1 MSEPVIQDIPRETD
15 GIKSGAL
22 SQIELDSPANKS
34 HTIKVDESTTEVVK
48 TAFYTDRLA
57 KHSLFHEIASD
68 NHKKPETENVFSET
82 SSSRAHIQESSEDLS
97 PVKTDVDALFLKCMT
112 GVPKPN
118 LPEDIPLQPSKQNID
133 THGKKESISSDL
145 VSQTLEPQF
154 CGTNVE
160 VSDEMFDKEC
170 DFHHKEEK
178 DKSPVFFETCSPIS
192 KTSGLQFAQVSIGYY
207 KDDIDPKDIE
217 KHKIETERGSK
228 SEAQIVDLPFKEMHA
243 VSQPATHN
251 LSYPIE
257 NVSTESIICQPCGI
271 KTKEKMMQSNK
282 ISPKLEAELTAE
294 NVEGQQIIGDVLEK
308 LATRMQSQIIET
320 SSNFQNN
327 LEEINGD
334 RKQEIPFEKE
344 TTKYPNQSTSDTAST
359 QNVEPFALT
368 KDIVDTEFCTHPSI
382 VEDILENPLLSCNN
396 AQVAS
401 EFLLDDNKQ
410 KENYLPEFLLMRSTS
425 KQSIDKNLILPK
437 EFLNDENST
446 VETILSQSFQSEP
459 DFEPQI
465 DKTISSLLTETKSP
479 ETDIKDSDFTELLS
493 LKSVEQRQ
501 TQDLEQETVDIAQ
514 KSLLITHATLSSKL
528 EADETME
535 GTNLAKCP
543 ERLQKNTAEIDV
555 SSGQVDDWDTYVF
568 GKIKEAL
575 PSTTLNQENVCVH
588 KTPQIQRD
596 IEECKEDFVG
606 IYKEPSIPMLEKKEI
621 PYVLSENKVDLDKL
635 PTESVSQIEKEKQTI
650 IVSEVEDVD
659 SKIDENSLI
668 EQETYDVLEGVD
680 EIKKEIEPAIKHMG
694 SEIEAIAYKTV
705 FPQEDHIFVQ
715 DEKGDVSKILS
726 VSSKEFPHPPTIQIL
741 TPKADDVI
749 LKKSKI
755 TLEDLKYD
763 IADILKEI
771 DKDTLVEERE
781 TKSDVLP
788 VVTTPTTQRRGLIGS
803 QSLRLTRDNR
813 PTPLDVSHIQTDEE
827 DNEDYIVSEPGDNIS
842 RKSENSVCRVN
853 SSPDII
859 GGTQHPLSQAWLIE
873 HATKISEE
881 PELERRRP
889 MFHIESEE
897 DDLSDQITDY
907 YQQIGEHDE
916 LIAQIN
922 QGMSLEGV
930 DQLGTN
936 SRNLY
941 IDKDNEKDHA
951 CTNTREVNATIN
963 DEMEKVPTSLE
974 KTSEELIDGFS
985 DQVEVADT
993 EVKTISKSLDLDDQ
1007 LKMLLPSKNKAS
1019 KSLDLE
1025 DKIKIPSS
1033 DDNKLKRVERRFERM
1048 ASETLEKEY
1057 EEGSTPEVEHRREA
1071 EFERMVSQLSIEEVA
1086 DFQKEYSQ
1094 LWDEGGMT
1102 PSEDWDSRDPDTPSG
1117 EIEADSP
1124 EQLPKEDMEEV
1135 LVMLAPTTQGI
1146 EGAVV
1151 MLVPTTQDIEGEV
1164 VMLAPTTQG
1173 IEGEVVMLAPT
1184 TQDIEGEVVMLAP
1197 TTQGIEGAV
1206 VMLAPT
1212 TQVAKKLAQVIESDK
1227 DDPERRDKLVKIPKI
1242 VIESCGTSSAQSQDD
1257 PHEAEYADDRVTTSN
1272 VEHMAVDIL
1281 EEALA
1286 ESIILQ
1292 TSQNLLDM
1300 KERNIGIIEWMLSPS
1315 LRDDEDKSKVSVN
1328 NSSVCSIE
1336 CRCDSTDV
1344 SDTTQQSDSRRWTQG
1359 SHIKREPC
1367 SVAQSPLESCR
1378 LTHDADQRESPAEG
1392 SLTKPFLPKPSPRL
1406 KPEPRDDFVTP
1417 QTSLET
1423 FGPEGPIAVS
1433 PLSYIGTVSH
1443 GVSVGMS
1450 PSETITEHDIS
1461 KEDIESKS
1469 ENEIDGDVQSYSDR
1483 KKFWEQ
1489 MTGKSKI
1496 TSTTSFEQSESVVTT
1511 KQRTISLDSTTPPVP
1526 RPRSTINTSPA
1537 LTISALSE
1545 VPAKSETERDS
1556 ETISFRTSLIHVQ
1569 LPPVYLGKI
1578 SDTTG
1583 SSDLSDR
1590 EGSETEAKYIP
1601 SIPAG
1606 VPTTAP
1612 SAVAA
1617 ITQGEIQS
1625 SLTESSDSEAEYIA
1639 NFEGETLTYV
1649 NTGFVPDEEELEIPV
1664 KIDNKLKEKKDQI
1677 EIDASK
1683 QKESKTE
1690 TLFKEMKKV
1699 NPLGVET
1706 SSILEKSFHHAA
1718 PIAITRKTLYER
1730 SVSLPTEDLIPF
1742 DHNGSVRAK
1751 KRYFEAQI
1759 KKEMVVDQLMTQLEE
1774 EASPEHKSIHQTTK
1788 ELCTIVDQ
1796 GTNITHQGHT
1806 DMFIHKPDKHNKPSL
1821 SEETEIATSKEK
1833 EVIETKII
1841 TVKDIAKGFE
1851 ESKTWELKET
1861 MSKSKECKSKDLPK
1875 AVENEPFLESKTE
1888 EVKQEYA
1895 TDLQTD
1901 TSKGRVNVSFDMEP
1915 TVKEVPKILKVKDL
1929 ARGFE
1934 KESSFDGLEKDTK
1947 KDYVSDS
1954 VKTIDSKK
1962 PKEIVSG
1969 VAEEINMIYK
1979 TVICEKSEES
1989 DERKAVK
1996 DIRSVFESKIQGPT
2010 FDLISKIPIAD
2021 TKKTSLAKTLSAEQ
2035 PFGLKELSSNV
2046 QQVLLEE
2053 ETKHDFEQGKSM
2065 GSQGETK
2072 EVINLVS
2079 GLEEESSS
2087 QKVIEVTQYKTDI
2100 FTKLSDSLE
2109 DHVDK
2114 SEIEGSEKEKY
2125 IDEDM
2130 TNIEK
2135 EIEEQGIKEVT
2146 LSEEPIPFITVTLSG
2161 IQRTESYIEGESEDT
2176 ASESDVTP
2184 EDSREKAHPLYQP
2197 EEHIPDTVWEVPV
2210 QEQVET
2216 IMDEV
2221 VHDIPI
2227 EKQVIIEKDED
2238 EYQEKSDEEKPVEE
2252 QDEGQDTLIEW
2263 PITEEEARVIAEEV
2277 IESIEAEVTKRAKLT
2292 SEFQLTSSSTRPIAE
2307 IAGAQVA
2314 ELLKK
2319 LAGKEV
2325 LGPHEIQIMESILVR
2340 KQREQIKKISR
2351 TDTTTSSM
2359 EITDEDLRSS
2369 GVETDL
2375 SPLESHT
2382 GKLDIVEDTT
2392 LSEEM
2397 ATELGIEDHETMKDG
2412 KSYIDIA
2419 LEGEE
2424 VVEKTLAEVRESLG
2438 AAQEELIEEHKKK
2451 EEVIQKKESPSE
2463 FEFKVLTFENKLD
2476 EKIEESHF
2484 EDMSATADYI
2494 ECDEDGKL
2502 ITHATDIVSKDQY
2515 NKIEE
2520 RTQLEK
2526 EEMGTTYDGIALDKT
2541 DTKAKEKEKHDFKFT
2556 ETKLNDVRSE
2566 KNIQEGLVSETHTTA
2581 SFSDEEDSLLKSKVI
2596 KTKTITKH
2604 GTGTSELTEDLLKE
2618 GTTSEYKICVE
2629 TKIEGKV
2636 DSSVIC
2642 KKDIKQAEEA
2652 KSKLKEKETTIEE
2665 TDTGTMKTVVTEEK
2679 KSQSQVIK
2687 ETKLENITS
2696 FSKYEKD
2703 DEVNLFIPESKE
2715 GILDAKAQPATIT
2728 SVVKS
2733 LNNDKLHVDVYHST
2747 LSSKR
2752 EEKTEAITKTEH
2764 KVETTKTFEVDVES
2778 LDAMLAQKGLPPL
2791 AEDFET
2797 KEIVK
2802 DADQVACKEE
2812 IKRTSSEESQRSL
2825 SQDESAKSPVEAIS
2839 SSSSTTTSGKRGD
2852 SEMVRVIERPDGSE
2866 TTVVVLRHS
2875 RVPKDGESSSSGERS
2890 ISAGANLRADRRS
2903 GADFEAWSSSGESH
2917 YHSFEQTSDSG
2928 RTYSRP
2934 CSSDAEALMA
2944 GAGTTGSSEY
2954 ESALTS
2960 QEISSRSG
2968 ITSQDYHT
2976 AVSSLSSRESMR
2988 SLDSESSGHLASI
3001 EVSSET
3007 SETLVPSA
3015 LELEK
3020 DMEGV
3025 VGILTMDDDDI
3036 GEHRETTS
3044 RPPTVDT
3051 ILEDKSVLEPYDT
3064 HIPVHIIR
3072 GESPPKIPHH
3082 RAYSITPSV
3091 ISDLAS
3097 TSERDYVATDFSHV
3111 DDGRLSPFEM
3121 ISESDILDYP
3131 VDEIASEDEID
3142 IPEPRDI
3149 ERTTSTDE
3157 SADDERP
3164 HCMKR
3169 SHEMIFQPEPRAI
3182 ISDSPLSVS
3191 PVELQDEKFG
3201 SSVEEGSILS
3211 MSYSSTSEV
3220 AALRTV
3226 IELSRTDSERQDGSG
3241 ASEQLSMTVSGTS
3254 EQLSLEDIDIAGALP
3269 VSQAQLVDFGTCTY
3283 PPSTSSRELHLSS
3296 VTITTSSVD
3305 EYGVQSVCTQVT
3317 SQSHTPVPNEDEDE
3331 TVNID
3336 EDVTQNGPTQVDY
3349 VPEYDDYEETHKRPM
3364 GHRRKESTSSFIPA
3378 KLKSLASDLSQDTTI
3393 IPEASIKTEIEGVE
3407 DAAESDKYT
3416 ETMALTLKEVRS
3428 DEKKDIDE
3436 AERIEEESYQTEA
3449 DQGFH
3454 RDLREGRVLLDDATE
3469 TEEDTEAEIRDLDA
3483 SRPHSQVS
3491 KSDSEGHRP
3500 ISSGFSDDRPDSELT
3515 ELLKQCSLDGG
3526 KDFEDP
3532 IERPLSPEP
3541 GDECEIKDDMPE
3553 FSSEAQAS
3561 VKELEIEYSGAFSRS
3576 IGYASHVSP
3585 IREERIGKRYDEAGN
3600 MEISQLACEKPLSE
3614 HEDDMAEAEA
3624 AFQMA
3629 SYAYSAVPSTLPAT
3643 ILEDPVAEKHEL
3655 ETRERTLKEKQ
3666 KIQEAISPGGF
3677 IPDIT
3682 VTQHMTPLLDKGFH
3696 YPDLE
3701 LEEVA
3706 RSASQTPASMSSR
3719 GSSETETD
3727 QGREY
3732 ILEEEEEETDDYI
3745 AEENEHEAVLDEK
3758 GTETSHSGEEMSATE
3773 EKTVYETLTK
3783 ESPKPI
3789 LEQSSPSESP
3799 TSDSFE
3805 MLETPEITDD
3815 YVVIEEVGKEA
3826 AEHDTEGKS
3835 LHISKKKRELKKHD
3849 PQDDEVLIPSPPAP
3863 TTRMTDLKYYPEHG
3877 AVEEDMA
3884 PFPFEDSPPTAA
3896 GTKKS
3901 VGVRTQGFE
3910 SGKDESDYEREVE
3923 AGKKWIEM
3931 QFQGDPSAAAAATG
3945 YGYEMEFE
3953 RAPLEDIKE
3962 EEVNDFDQSSK
3973 VGSIGSYRES
3983 IGSFGSVKD
3992 SYSSTPEYDV
4002 LAGRRYF
4009 TRSGDHDDV
4018 SMSSLQEFEQLEHQ
4032 IALEG
4037 TRKRIHGSQDSLN
4050 GSLKRT
4056 SSSSR
4061 SGQGD
4066 DISLSSLKEFEGLE
4080 TACIEATKIET
4091 RAKEEEALLSEI
4103 EEGHESQVSESE
4115 SCETM
4120 SAGGE
4125 RGGESVDSDDYE
4137 KRMFEIDEIIRQAQT
4152 NVERFIDTKEKICLA
4167 ESTESSV
4174 LDKTESVGR
4183 GDSMEEVAR
4192 IPELDLDQPFYSQHG
4207 IISKTTQSII
4217 SKKTK
4222 QSWRDA
4228 NDDVMQTSTDS
4239 LDLKTTKTS
4248 TLQDPLGSTNSLDIK
4263 TVTGKSVDMTAS
4275 ADSIDFQTQLTPS
4288 GRDDIM
4294 TDSIELAADSFI
4306 MANSTDSLEIAATA
4320 YGTVETGMT
4329 DSIEEESIL
4338 GQGEGDFHESGSGG
4352 HDQSS
4357 SSGREGDLS
4366 SSGKDDSGEHGRVH
4380 PPRSELMLGST
4391 DSLDPTSSTATHATY
4406 QYETDSVMSSSFTSG
4421 GSNTMVSSTDTLDP
4435 TGGAG
4440 GIDGID
4446 LAAAARSGVWFEDVN
4461 GGGRHFVSEVIEPS
4475 EEDEFSHTIRRTVEL
4490 PPEVRK
4496 VSFKG
4501 PDAERALREY
4511 VERFAPGK
4519 DVTESE
4525 VVDSEGNVHI
4535 KRVVQR
4541 RVVIRSEDL
4550 GETELTGPDLDEYL
4564 RHVAQQNGP
4573 GDDKQYSEERTG
4585 VPDSDYTHLMTSIS
4599 GGDQTSFSSPSHSTE
4614 VVTHHTYVS
4623 RHITHPSSSGDVV
4636 TTTTQQETV
4645 APYSTAVDDS
4655 NFLIVGPAINGS
4667 KPPVIVGN
4675 DTNLLVLL
4683 ITLAA
4688 KEEDVQMLILGLHN
4702 VQPKIFSSKALSYSS
4717 EHICLV
4723 LVIGIT
4729 KIDEWGEG
4737 GRVSLWRYG
4746 LNTSKREGVRGLQVL
4761 LLGII

>member
-1 MSEPVIQDIPRETD
+1 MLERVIQDIPRETD
-15 GIKSGAL
+15 GIKSGDL
-22 SQIELDSPANKS
+22 LQIELDSPENKS
-34 HTIKVDESTTEVVK
+34 HTIKVDESTTEVVN

-57 KHSLFHEIASD
+57 KHSLFHEIVSD
-68 NHKKPETENVFSET
+68 NHKETENVFSKI
-82 SSSRAHIQESSEDLS
+82 SSSRAEKQKSSEDLS
-97 PVKTDVDALFLKCMT
+97 PVKTDVDALFLKCIT
-112 GVPKPN
+112 GVSKPN

-133 THGKKESISSDL
+133 IHGEKESISSDL
-145 VSQTLEPQF
+145 VSQNLEPQF
-154 CGTNVE
+154 CGTIVE
-160 VSDEMFDKEC
+160 VSDKMFDKEC

-192 KTSGLQFAQVSIGYY
+192 KSSGLQFAQVSTGYY

-217 KHKIETERGSK
+217 KHKIETERDSK

-257 NVSTESIICQPCGI
+257 NLSTESIIRQPCGI
-271 KTKEKMMQSNK
+271 KTKEKTMQSNK
-282 ISPKLEAELTAE
+282 ISPKLEVELTAE

-308 LATRMQSQIIET
+308 LATKMQSQIIET

-334 RKQEIPFEKE
+334 RKQEILFEKE

-368 KDIVDTEFCTHPSI
+368 KDIVDKEFCTHPSI
-382 VEDILENPLLSCNN
+382 VEDILENPLLSGNN
-396 AQVAS
+396 AQDAS
-401 EFLLDDNKQ
+401 ELLLDDNKQ
-410 KENYLPEFLLMRSTS
+410 KENYLPELLLMRSTS

-437 EFLNDENST
+437 EFLNDETST

-459 DFEPQI
+459 DFEQQI
-465 DKTISSLLTETKSP
+465 DKTISSMLTETKSP
-479 ETDIKDSDFTELLS
+479 KIDIKDSDFTELLS

-501 TQDLEQETVDIAQ
+501 IQDLEQETADIAQ
-514 KSLLITHATLSSKL
+514 KSLLITHETLSSKL
-528 EADETME
+528 EADETTE

-543 ERLQKNTAEIDV
+543 EQLQKNTAEIDV

-568 GKIKEAL
+568 GKIQEAL
-575 PSTTLNQENVCVH
+575 PSTTLNQENVGIH

-596 IEECKEDFVG
+596 IEEWKEDFVG
-606 IYKEPSIPMLEKKEI
+606 IDKGPSMPMLEKKERT
-621 PYVLSENKVDLDKL
+621 YVLSENKVNLDKL
-635 PTESVSQIEKEKQTI
+635 PTESVSQVEKEKQII

-680 EIKKEIEPAIKHMG
+680 EIKKEIGPAIKHMG
-694 SEIEAIAYKTV
+694 SEIEAKAYKTV

-726 VSSKEFPHPPTIQIL
+726 ASSKEFSHPPTIQIV

-771 DKDTLVEERE
+771 DKDTLVGERE

-813 PTPLDVSHIQTDEE
+813 PTPLDVSHIQTDED
-827 DNEDYIVSEPGDNIS
+827 DNEDYIVTEPGDNIS
-842 RKSENSVCRVN
+842 RKSENPVCRVN

-873 HATKISEE
+873 RATKISEE

-930 DQLGTN
+930 DQLETN

-941 IDKDNEKDHA
+941 IDKDSEKDHA
-951 CTNTREVNATIN
+951 CTNTREAYATIK

-1007 LKMLLPSKNKAS
+1007 LKILLPSKNKAS

-1025 DKIKIPSS
+1025 DKIKISTS
-1033 DDNKLKRVERRFERM
+1033 DDKKLKRVERRFERM
-1048 ASETLEKEY
+1048 ASETLEKECK
-1057 EEGSTPEVEHRREA
+1057 EGSTPEVEHRRDA

-1117 EIEADSP
+1117 EIEVDSP
-1124 EQLPKEDMEEV
+1124 EQLPKE
-1135 LVMLAPTTQGI
+1135 
-1146 EGAVV
+1146 
-1151 MLVPTTQDIEGEV
+1151 
-1164 VMLAPTTQG
+1164 
-1173 IEGEVVMLAPT
+1173 
-1184 TQDIEGEVVMLAP
+1184 
-1197 TTQGIEGAV
+1197 
-1206 VMLAPT
+1206 
-1212 TQVAKKLAQVIESDK
+1212 VAKKLAQVIESDK
-1227 DDPERRDKLVKIPKI
+1227 DEPERRDKLVKIPKI

-1257 PHEAEYADDRVTTSN
+1257 PFNLYFMRAHIYGNVDDNDNYQDINEWEAEYADDGVMTSN

-1292 TSQNLLDM
+1292 TSQTLLDM
-1300 KERNIGIIEWMLSPS
+1300 KEKNIGIIEWMLSPS
-1315 LRDDEDKSKVSVN
+1315 LRDDEDRSKVSVN

-1336 CRCDSTDV
+1336 CRCDSTNV

-1359 SHIKREPC
+1359 PHIKREPC
-1367 SVAQSPLESCR
+1367 SVAQSPLDGTRVFTLYESSTYTVQRPRKVIAERGLKQVNVATREEKCFQVTTCSRCSSNLHFSECISRSTSRFLGPSNCNGANLVVFKEQFHIKEESCR

-1417 QTSLET
+1417 QTSPLET
-1423 FGPEGPIAVS
+1423 FGSEAPIAVS
-1433 PLSYIGTVSH
+1433 PLSHIGTVSH
-1443 GVSVGMS
+1443 GVNVGMS
-1450 PSETITEHDIS
+1450 PSETITEHEIS
-1461 KEDIESKS
+1461 KEDIESKP

-1496 TSTTSFEQSESVVTT
+1496 TSTTSFEQSESVFTT
-1511 KQRTISLDSTTPPVP
+1511 KQRTVSLDSTTPPVP

-1545 VPAKSETERDS
+1545 APAKSETERDS
-1556 ETISFRTSLIHVQ
+1556 ETISFRTSLMHVQ
-1569 LPPVYLGKI
+1569 HPPVSLGKI

-1583 SSDLSDR
+1583 SSDLSGH

-1612 SAVAA
+1612 SA
-1617 ITQGEIQS
+1617 
-1625 SLTESSDSEAEYIA
+1625 
-1639 NFEGETLTYV
+1639 
-1649 NTGFVPDEEELEIPV
+1649 
-1664 KIDNKLKEKKDQI
+1664 
-1677 EIDASK
+1677 
-1683 QKESKTE
+1683 
-1690 TLFKEMKKV
+1690 KV
-1699 NPLGVET
+1699 SPLGVET
-1706 SSILEKSFHHAA
+1706 SSILEKSFHHAV
-1718 PIAITRKTLYER
+1718 PIAITKKTLYER

-1796 GTNITHQGHT
+1796 GSNITHPGHI
-1806 DMFIHKPDKHNKPSL
+1806 DMFSHKPDKHNKPPL

-1851 ESKTWELKET
+1851 ETKTWELKET
-1861 MSKSKECKSKDLPK
+1861 ISKSKECKSKDVPK
-1875 AVENEPFLESKTE
+1875 AVENEPFSESKTE
-1888 EVKQEYA
+1888 EVKQEHA
-1895 TDLQTD
+1895 D
-1901 TSKGRVNVSFDMEP
+1901 TSKGRVNVSFDIEP

-1947 KDYVSDS
+1947 KDYVSES

-1979 TVICEKSEES
+1979 TVICEKLEES

-2010 FDLISKIPIAD
+2010 FDLISKIPVAD
-2021 TKKTSLAKTLSAEQ
+2021 TKKTSLAKTLSSEQ
-2035 PFGLKELSSNV
+2035 PLELKELSSNV

-2053 ETKHDFEQGKSM
+2053 EIKHDFEQGKSM
-2065 GSQGETK
+2065 GSQGEAK

-2079 GLEEESSS
+2079 GLEESSS
-2087 QKVIEVTQYKTDI
+2087 QKTIEVTQYKTDI

-2161 IQRTESYIEGESEDT
+2161 IQRIESYIKGESEET

-2252 QDEGQDTLIEW
+2252 QDEGQDTLVEW

-2277 IESIEAEVTKRAKLT
+2277 IESIEAEVAKRAKLT

-2319 LAGKEV
+2319 LSGKEV
-2325 LGPHEIQIMESILVR
+2325 LGPHEVQIMESILVR

-2392 LSEEM
+2392 LSEDM
-2397 ATELGIEDHETMKDG
+2397 ATELGFEDHETMKDG

-2502 ITHATDIVSKDQY
+2502 ITHATDILSKDQH

-2520 RTQLEK
+2520 TTLLEK
-2526 EEMGTTYDGIALDKT
+2526 EEMGATYDGIAIEKT
-2541 DTKAKEKEKHDFKFT
+2541 NTKAKEKEKHDFKFT

-2566 KNIQEGLVSETHTTA
+2566 RNIQEGLVSETHTTA

-2604 GTGTSELTEDLLKE
+2604 GTGTSKLTEDLLKE

-2679 KSQSQVIK
+2679 QSQSQVIK
-2687 ETKLENITS
+2687 ETKLNNITS

-2715 GILDAKAQPATIT
+2715 GILDAKAQQATIT
-2728 SVVKS
+2728 SVVES
-2733 LNNDKLHVDVYHST
+2733 LNNDKFHIDIYHST

-2778 LDAMLAQKGLPPL
+2778 LDALLAQKGLPAL

-2802 DADQVACKEE
+2802 DAVQVACKEE

-3025 VGILTMDDDDI
+3025 LGILTMDDDNI
-3036 GEHRETTS
+3036 GEHRETAS

-3097 TSERDYVATDFSHV
+3097 TSERDYVTTDFSHV
-3111 DDGRLSPFEM
+3111 GDGRLSPFEM

-3182 ISDSPLSVS
+3182 ISGSPLSGS

-3226 IELSRTDSERQDGSG
+3226 IELSRTDSEHQDGSG

-3269 VSQAQLVDFGTCTY
+3269 ISQAQLVDFGTCTY

-3317 SQSHTPVPNEDEDE
+3317 SQSHTPVPDEDEDE

-3378 KLKSLASDLSQDTTI
+3378 KLKSLASDLSQDTKI
-3393 IPEASIKTEIEGVE
+3393 ITKTSIKKEIEGVE

-3454 RDLREGRVLLDDATE
+3454 RDLREGRVLLDDAPE

-3483 SRPHSQVS
+3483 SRPQSQVS

-3515 ELLKQCSLDGG
+3515 ELLKQCSSEGG

-3600 MEISQLACEKPLSE
+3600 VEISQLACEKPLSE

-3629 SYAYSAVPSTLPAT
+3629 PYAYPAVPSTLPAT
-3643 ILEDPVAEKHEL
+3643 ILEDTVAEKHEL

-3732 ILEEEEEETDDYI
+3732 ILEEEEETDDYI
-3745 AEENEHEAVLDEK
+3745 AEENEQEAVLDEK
-3758 GTETSHSGEEMSATE
+3758 GTETSHSVEEMSATE

-3826 AEHDTEGKS
+3826 EEHDTEGKS
-3835 LHISKKKRELKKHD
+3835 LHISKKKREPKKHD
-3849 PQDDEVLIPSPPAP
+3849 PQDDEVLIPSPSAP

-3992 SYSSTPEYDV
+3992 SY
-4002 LAGRRYF
+4002 
-4009 TRSGDHDDV
+4009 
-4018 SMSSLQEFEQLEHQ
+4018 
-4032 IALEG
+4032 
-4037 TRKRIHGSQDSLN
+4037 K
-4050 GSLKRT
+4050 
-4056 SSSSR
+4056 
-4061 SGQGD
+4061 
-4066 DISLSSLKEFEGLE
+4066 FEGLE

-4152 NVERFIDTKEKICLA
+4152 NVERFIDTKDKICLA

-4217 SKKTK
+4217 SKKSK

-4248 TLQDPLGSTNSLDIK
+4248 TPQDPLGNTNSLDIK
-4263 TVTGKSVDMTAS
+4263 TVTGKAVDMTAS
-4275 ADSIDFQTQLTPS
+4275 ADSIDFHTQLTPS

-4320 YGTVETGMT
+4320 YGNVETGMT

-4446 LAAAARSGVWFEDVN
+4446 LEAAARSGVWFEDVN

-4475 EEDEFSHTIRRTVEL
+4475 EDDEFSHTIRRTVEL

-4599 GGDQTSFSSPSHSTE
+4599 GGDPTSFSSPSHSTE

-4645 APYSTAVDDS
+4645 APYSTEMSVMNQCGKIPD
-4655 NFLIVGPAINGS
+4655 
-4667 KPPVIVGN
+4667 
-4675 DTNLLVLL
+4675 
-4683 ITLAA
+4683 LAH
-4688 KEEDVQMLILGLHN
+4688 DWNWPDLGIPDFPQIWMLILGLHN
-4702 VQPKIFSSKALSYSS
+4702 VQPKIFSSKALQEALGDLSALLRLLHAMSGCDTTS
-4717 EHICLV
+4717 LPFKEE
-4723 LVIGIT
+4723 
-4729 KIDEWGEG
+4729 DEDIEDQFIHETS
-4737 GRVSLWRYG
+4737 VDNSLKSPATRRR
-4746 LNTSKREGVRGLQVL
+4746 KM
-4761 LLGII
+4761 

>member
-1 MSEPVIQDIPRETD
+1 M
-15 GIKSGAL
+15 
-22 SQIELDSPANKS
+22 
-34 HTIKVDESTTEVVK
+34 
-48 TAFYTDRLA
+48 
-57 KHSLFHEIASD
+57 
-68 NHKKPETENVFSET
+68 
-82 SSSRAHIQESSEDLS
+82 
-97 PVKTDVDALFLKCMT
+97 
-112 GVPKPN
+112 
-118 LPEDIPLQPSKQNID
+118 
-133 THGKKESISSDL
+133 
-145 VSQTLEPQF
+145 
-154 CGTNVE
+154 
-160 VSDEMFDKEC
+160 
-170 DFHHKEEK
+170 
-178 DKSPVFFETCSPIS
+178 
-192 KTSGLQFAQVSIGYY
+192 
-207 KDDIDPKDIE
+207 
-217 KHKIETERGSK
+217 
-228 SEAQIVDLPFKEMHA
+228 LPF
-243 VSQPATHN
+243 T
-251 LSYPIE
+251 
-257 NVSTESIICQPCGI
+257 
-271 KTKEKMMQSNK
+271 
-282 ISPKLEAELTAE
+282 
-294 NVEGQQIIGDVLEK
+294 
-308 LATRMQSQIIET
+308 
-320 SSNFQNN
+320 
-327 LEEINGD
+327 
-334 RKQEIPFEKE
+334 
-344 TTKYPNQSTSDTAST
+344 
-359 QNVEPFALT
+359 
-368 KDIVDTEFCTHPSI
+368 
-382 VEDILENPLLSCNN
+382 
-396 AQVAS
+396 
-401 EFLLDDNKQ
+401 
-410 KENYLPEFLLMRSTS
+410 
-425 KQSIDKNLILPK
+425 
-437 EFLNDENST
+437 
-446 VETILSQSFQSEP
+446 
-459 DFEPQI
+459 
-465 DKTISSLLTETKSP
+465 
-479 ETDIKDSDFTELLS
+479 
-493 LKSVEQRQ
+493 
-501 TQDLEQETVDIAQ
+501 
-514 KSLLITHATLSSKL
+514 
-528 EADETME
+528 
-535 GTNLAKCP
+535 
-543 ERLQKNTAEIDV
+543 
-555 SSGQVDDWDTYVF
+555 
-568 GKIKEAL
+568 
-575 PSTTLNQENVCVH
+575 
-588 KTPQIQRD
+588 
-596 IEECKEDFVG
+596 
-606 IYKEPSIPMLEKKEI
+606 
-621 PYVLSENKVDLDKL
+621 
-635 PTESVSQIEKEKQTI
+635 
-650 IVSEVEDVD
+650 
-659 SKIDENSLI
+659 
-668 EQETYDVLEGVD
+668 
-680 EIKKEIEPAIKHMG
+680 
-694 SEIEAIAYKTV
+694 
-705 FPQEDHIFVQ
+705 
-715 DEKGDVSKILS
+715 
-726 VSSKEFPHPPTIQIL
+726 
-741 TPKADDVI
+741 
-749 LKKSKI
+749 
-755 TLEDLKYD
+755 
-763 IADILKEI
+763 
-771 DKDTLVEERE
+771 
-781 TKSDVLP
+781 
-788 VVTTPTTQRRGLIGS
+788 
-803 QSLRLTRDNR
+803 
-813 PTPLDVSHIQTDEE
+813 
-827 DNEDYIVSEPGDNIS
+827 
-842 RKSENSVCRVN
+842 
-853 SSPDII
+853 
-859 GGTQHPLSQAWLIE
+859 
-873 HATKISEE
+873 
-881 PELERRRP
+881 
-889 MFHIESEE
+889 
-897 DDLSDQITDY
+897 
-907 YQQIGEHDE
+907 
-916 LIAQIN
+916 
-922 QGMSLEGV
+922 
-930 DQLGTN
+930 
-936 SRNLY
+936 
-941 IDKDNEKDHA
+941 
-951 CTNTREVNATIN
+951 
-963 DEMEKVPTSLE
+963 
-974 KTSEELIDGFS
+974 
-985 DQVEVADT
+985 
-993 EVKTISKSLDLDDQ
+993 
-1007 LKMLLPSKNKAS
+1007 
-1019 KSLDLE
+1019 
-1025 DKIKIPSS
+1025 
-1033 DDNKLKRVERRFERM
+1033 
-1048 ASETLEKEY
+1048 
-1057 EEGSTPEVEHRREA
+1057 
-1071 EFERMVSQLSIEEVA
+1071 
-1086 DFQKEYSQ
+1086 
-1094 LWDEGGMT
+1094 
-1102 PSEDWDSRDPDTPSG
+1102 
-1117 EIEADSP
+1117 
-1124 EQLPKEDMEEV
+1124 
-1135 LVMLAPTTQGI
+1135 
-1146 EGAVV
+1146 
-1151 MLVPTTQDIEGEV
+1151 
-1164 VMLAPTTQG
+1164 
-1173 IEGEVVMLAPT
+1173 
-1184 TQDIEGEVVMLAP
+1184 
-1197 TTQGIEGAV
+1197 
-1206 VMLAPT
+1206 
-1212 TQVAKKLAQVIESDK
+1212 VAKKLDQVIESDK
-1227 DDPERRDKLVKIPKI
+1227 DDPERRGKLVKIPKI
-1242 VIESCGTSSAQSQDD
+1242 VIESCGATSAQSQDD
-1257 PHEAEYADDRVTTSN
+1257 PHKAEYADGGVMTSN

-1286 ESIILQ
+1286 ESIILH

-1300 KERNIGIIEWMLSPS
+1300 KERNIGIIEWMLRPS
-1315 LRDDEDKSKVSVN
+1315 LKDDEDRSKVSVRN
-1328 NSSVCSIE
+1328 PSVCSIE
-1336 CRCDSTDV
+1336 CRCYSTDV
-1344 SDTTQQSDSRRWTQG
+1344 SDTTQQSDSRKWTQG
-1359 SHIKREPC
+1359 PHIKREPC

-1378 LTHDADQRESPAEG
+1378 LTHDADQRESPVEG

-1417 QTSLET
+1417 QTSPLET
-1423 FGPEGPIAVS
+1423 FGPEAPIAVS
-1433 PLSYIGTVSH
+1433 PLSHIGTVSH
-1443 GVSVGMS
+1443 SVNVGMS
-1450 PSETITEHDIS
+1450 PSETITEHEIS
-1461 KEDIESKS
+1461 KEEIESKP
-1469 ENEIDGDVQSYSDR
+1469 ENEVDGDVQSYSDR

-1496 TSTTSFEQSESVVTT
+1496 TSTTSFEQSESVITT
-1511 KQRTISLDSTTPPVP
+1511 KQRTTSLDSTTPPVP

-1545 VPAKSETERDS
+1545 VPAKSETEKDS
-1556 ETISFRTSLIHVQ
+1556 ETISFRKSLIHVQ
-1569 LPPVYLGKI
+1569 LPPVSVSKI
-1578 SDTTG
+1578 SATTG
-1583 SSDLSDR
+1583 SSDLSDH

-1601 SIPAG
+1601 SISAG

-1649 NTGFVPDEEELEIPV
+1649 NTGFVPDEEELETPV

-1677 EIDASK
+1677 ERDASI

-1699 NPLGVET
+1699 SPLVVET
-1706 SSILEKSFHHAA
+1706 SSVLEKSSHHAV
-1718 PIAITRKTLYER
+1718 PIAITRKTLFER

-1796 GTNITHQGHT
+1796 GSNIIHQSHI
-1806 DMFIHKPDKHNKPSL
+1806 DMFSHKPDKHIKPSL
-1821 SEETEIATSKEK
+1821 SEETEIATSKEE

-1851 ESKTWELKET
+1851 ETKTWELKET
-1861 MSKSKECKSKDLPK
+1861 ISKSKECKSKDVPK
-1875 AVENEPFLESKTE
+1875 AVEKEPFLESKTE
-1888 EVKQEYA
+1888 EIKQEHA
-1895 TDLQTD
+1895 TDLETD

-1947 KDYVSDS
+1947 KDYVSES

-1969 VAEEINMIYK
+1969 VAEEINMNYK
-1979 TVICEKSEES
+1979 TVICEKLEES

-2010 FDLISKIPIAD
+2010 FDLISKIPVAD
-2021 TKKTSLAKTLSAEQ
+2021 TKKTSLSKTMSTEQ
-2035 PFGLKELSSNV
+2035 PFGLKEFSSKV
-2046 QQVLLEE
+2046 QPVLLDEAI
-2053 ETKHDFEQGKSM
+2053 KHDFEQGKSM
-2065 GSQGETK
+2065 GSQGEAK

-2079 GLEEESSS
+2079 GLEESIG
-2087 QKVIEVTQYKTDI
+2087 QKTIEVTQYKTDS

-2109 DHVDK
+2109 VHVDK

-2135 EIEEQGIKEVT
+2135 EIEEQGIKDET
-2146 LSEEPIPFITVTLSG
+2146 PSEEPIPSITVTLSG
-2161 IQRTESYIEGESEDT
+2161 IQRTESYTEGESEDT

-2184 EDSREKAHPLYQP
+2184 EDSRGKAHPLYQP

-2292 SEFQLTSSSTRPIAE
+2292 SEFQLTSSPSIPIAE
-2307 IAGAQVA
+2307 IAGTQVA

-2319 LAGKEV
+2319 LSGKEV
-2325 LGPHEIQIMESILVR
+2325 LGPHEVQIMESILVR

-2375 SPLESHT
+2375 SPLESHI

-2392 LSEEM
+2392 LSEDM
-2397 ATELGIEDHETMKDG
+2397 ATELGFEDHETMKDG

-2494 ECDEDGKL
+2494 ESDEDGKV
-2502 ITHATDIVSKDQY
+2502 ITHSTDILSKDQY
-2515 NKIEE
+2515 IKTEE
-2520 RTQLEK
+2520 TTQLEK
-2526 EEMGTTYDGIALDKT
+2526 EEMGVTYDGIALEKT
-2541 DTKAKEKEKHDFKFT
+2541 DTKAKAKEKHDFKFT
-2556 ETKLNDVRSE
+2556 ETKLNDVRQE
-2566 KNIQEGLVSETHTTA
+2566 TNIQEGLVSETNTTA

-2604 GTGTSELTEDLLKE
+2604 GTDTSKLTEDLIKE

-2636 DSSVIC
+2636 DSSLIC

-2652 KSKLKEKETTIEE
+2652 KSKLKEKETIIEE
-2665 TDTGTMKTVVTEEK
+2665 TDTGSMKTVVTEEK
-2679 KSQSQVIK
+2679 QSESQVIK

-2703 DEVNLFIPESKE
+2703 DEINFFIPESKE
-2715 GILDAKAQPATIT
+2715 GISDSKAQPATIT
-2728 SVVKS
+2728 
-2733 LNNDKLHVDVYHST
+2733 
-2747 LSSKR
+2747 
-2752 EEKTEAITKTEH
+2752 
-2764 KVETTKTFEVDVES
+2764 
-2778 LDAMLAQKGLPPL
+2778 
-2791 AEDFET
+2791 
-2797 KEIVK
+2797 
-2802 DADQVACKEE
+2802 
-2812 IKRTSSEESQRSL
+2812 EESQRSL
-2825 SQDESAKSPVEAIS
+2825 SQDESVKSPVEAIS

-2852 SEMVRVIERPDGSE
+2852 SETVRVIERPDGSE

-3001 EVSSET
+3001 EVSSEA

-3025 VGILTMDDDDI
+3025 LGILTMDDDDI
-3036 GEHRETTS
+3036 GEHRETAS

-3082 RAYSITPSV
+3082 RAHSITPSV
-3091 ISDLAS
+3091 ISNLAS
-3097 TSERDYVATDFSHV
+3097 TSERDYVTTDFSHV

-3131 VDEIASEDEID
+3131 GDEIASEDEID

-3182 ISDSPLSVS
+3182 ISDSPLSGS

-3317 SQSHTPVPNEDEDE
+3317 SQSHTPVPDEDEDE

-3378 KLKSLASDLSQDTTI
+3378 RLQSLASDLSQDTKI
-3393 IPEASIKTEIEGVE
+3393 ISEASIKTEIEGVE

-3416 ETMALTLKEVRS
+3416 EPMALTLKEVRS

-3454 RDLREGRVLLDDATE
+3454 RDLREGRVLLDDAPE

-3515 ELLKQCSLDGG
+3515 ELLKQCSSDGG

-3541 GDECEIKDDMPE
+3541 GDECEIKDDLPE
-3553 FSSEAQAS
+3553 FSSESQVS
-3561 VKELEIEYSGAFSRS
+3561 VKESEIEYSGAFSRS

-3585 IREERIGKRYDEAGN
+3585 IREERIGKQYDEAGN
-3600 MEISQLACEKPLSE
+3600 VEIPQSPCDKPISE

-3629 SYAYSAVPSTLPAT
+3629 PYAYPAVPSTLPAT

-3655 ETRERTLKEKQ
+3655 ETRERALKEKQ

-3732 ILEEEEEETDDYI
+3732 ILEEEEEEEMDDYI
-3745 AEENEHEAVLDEK
+3745 AEENEQEAVLDEK
-3758 GTETSHSGEEMSATE
+3758 GTETSHSVEEMSAVE

-3826 AEHDTEGKS
+3826 EEHDTEGKS
-3835 LHISKKKRELKKHD
+3835 LHISKKKREIKKHD

-3863 TTRMTDLKYYPEHG
+3863 ATRMTDLKYYPEQG
-3877 AVEEDMA
+3877 AAEEDMA

-3901 VGVRTQGFE
+3901 VGVRTQDFE

-3983 IGSFGSVKD
+3983 I
-3992 SYSSTPEYDV
+3992 
-4002 LAGRRYF
+4002 
-4009 TRSGDHDDV
+4009 
-4018 SMSSLQEFEQLEHQ
+4018 
-4032 IALEG
+4032 
-4037 TRKRIHGSQDSLN
+4037 
-4050 GSLKRT
+4050 
-4056 SSSSR
+4056 
-4061 SGQGD
+4061 
-4066 DISLSSLKEFEGLE
+4066 EFEGLE

-4222 QSWRDA
+4222 QSWREA

-4248 TLQDPLGSTNSLDIK
+4248 TPQDLLGSTDSLDIK
-4263 TVTGKSVDMTAS
+4263 TMTGKAVDMTAS

-4306 MANSTDSLEIAATA
+4306 MANSTDSLELAATA

-4446 LAAAARSGVWFEDVN
+4446 LAAAAARSGVWFEDVN
-4461 GGGRHFVSEVIEPS
+4461 GGGKHFVSEVIEPS

-4550 GETELTGPDLDEYL
+4550 GETELTGSDLDEYL

-4623 RHITHPSSSGDVV
+4623 RHITHPSSGDVV

-4645 APYSTAVDDS
+4645 APYSTVALTLQEEFLANNNKIPLINHLSIHLSSNGTTVLQAVDDS
-4655 NFLIVGPAINGS
+4655 NSLIVGTAITGS
-4667 KPPVIVGN
+4667 KLAFIVGN
-4675 DTNLLVLL
+4675 DTDLLVLL
-4683 ITLAA
+4683 ITFAS
-4688 KEEDVQMLILGLHN
+4688 KEDVQMLIPGLHN
-4702 VQPKIFSSKALSYSS
+4702 VQPKIFSSKTLQEVLGDLSALMLFLHAMSGCDTTSFPFKVCKVRSFKKLQSNLELQKHIRVFIASS
-4717 EHICLV
+4717 SSHDNIAVAGEAFISSFYRWGCERKTCECRK
-4723 LVIGIT
+4723 IGINCSIMCGYCT
-4729 KIDEWGEG
+4729 GHGCCNLVPVLEEESEDIKDQFLHETSVDNSLITSNTPPQDKRVKHRLDYDSMVRARSWVVVVGIRTVIIHSLSECSCGEAD
-4737 GRVSLWRYG
+4737 VFSNAVVAL
-4746 LNTSKREGVRGLQVL
+4746 
-4761 LLGII
+4761 